1 MKGQKT
7 VVEFGTSKIACATA
21 LQRQKFG
28 LEILGHVQVPYA
40 GIKNANW
47 ADAMGVQDVLE
58 RAVGEL
64 EKQTRSRIRTV
75 DIGLPGC
82 FTNITSS
89 TTHLDISGKVT
100 SRDIGELIAKAD
112 NISLLDD
119 QMVVDTF
126 PSWFILDDGEIY
138 LDATGQRARSVMAC
152 ISFVL
157 ANKYFVN
164 DVRQLLR
171 NAGVRVEGLICEP
184 LAQAMTLI
192 PEEKRD
198 SIAILADIGYYNT
211 NISLVYGDSILHHVT
226 VDMGGGHITND
237 IAYIMKVD
245 VQTAEQIKR
254 RYSFGLQESNKILHL
269 YAKDSGGR
277 LNKYPYDLLQNVIDA
292 RVEHILRYIS
302 DFTVKAEKRMN
313 RKLSVFITG
322 GGLGYMPGAS
332 NFIRVCLGRAP
343 SPLRLENS
351 VLSSPGSQGIY
362 ALLEYAYSRGDAAAY
377 MEVEKGG
384 FFGRLAGRLFE

>member
-21 LQRQKFG
+21 LQRQKIG
-28 LEILGHVQVPYA
+28 LEILGHVQIPYA

-47 ADAMGVQDVLE
+47 ANATGVQDVLE
-58 RAVGEL
+58 RAVWEL
-64 EKQTRSRIRTV
+64 EKQSGSRIKSV

-82 FTNITSS
+82 FTKITSS
-89 TTHLDISGKVT
+89 TTQTDINGKVT
-100 SRDIGELIAKAD
+100 SKDIGDLMQKAD
-112 NISLLDD
+112 TISLLDD

-138 LDATGQRARSVMAC
+138 LDATGLRAQSVMAC

-164 DVRQLLR
+164 DVRQLLK
-171 NAGVRVEGLICEP
+171 NAGVRLEGMHCEP
-184 LAQAMTLI
+184 MAQAMTFI

-226 VDMGGGHITND
+226 VEMGGGHITND

-269 YAKDSGGR
+269 YAKDSGGK
-277 LNKYPYDLLQNVIDA
+277 LNKYPYDLLKNVIDA
-292 RVEHILRYIS
+292 RVEHILRYVS
-302 DFTVKAEKRMN
+302 DFTAKAEKRMN
-313 RKLSVFITG
+313 RKVSVYITG
-322 GGLGYMPGAS
+322 GGVAYMPGAN
-332 NFIRVCLGRAP
+332 NFIRMCLGRVP

-351 VLSSPGSQGIY
+351 VLSTPGSQGVY
-362 ALLEYAYSRGDAAAY
+362 ALLEYAFGRGNEAAY
-377 MEVEKGG
+377 IAAENKS
-384 FFGRLAGRLFE
+384 FFGRLSGKLFE

>member
-7 VVEFGTSKIACATA
+7 VVEFGTSKIACAAA
-21 LQRQKFG
+21 LRRSKLG
-28 LEILGHVQVPYA
+28 LEILGHVQIPYA

-47 ADAMGVQDVLE
+47 ADALNVQDVLE
-58 RAVGEL
+58 RAILEL
-64 EKQTRSRIRTV
+64 EKQMGSRIRTV

-82 FTNITSS
+82 FTKITSS
-89 TTHLDISGKVT
+89 TTHTDVEGKVT
-100 SRDIGELIAKAD
+100 SRDIGELMQKAD
-112 NISLLDD
+112 TISLLDD

-138 LDATGQRARSVMAC
+138 LDATGLRARSVMAC

-164 DVRQLLR
+164 DVRQLLK
-171 NAGVRVEGLICEP
+171 NAGVRVEGLLCEP
-184 LAQAMTLI
+184 MAQALALI

-211 NISLVYGDSILHHVT
+211 NISLIYGDSILHHVT

-237 IAYIMKVD
+237 IAYAMKVD

-277 LNKYPYDLLQNVIDA
+277 LRKYPYDLLQNVIDA
-292 RVEHILRYIS
+292 RVEHILRYVS
-302 DFTVKAEKRMN
+302 DFTAKAEKKTN
-313 RKLSVFITG
+313 RKVSVYVTG
-322 GGLGYMPGAS
+322 GGVGYMPGAS
-332 NFIRVCLGRAP
+332 SFIRMCLGRSP

-351 VLSSPGSQGIY
+351 VLSSPGSHGIY
-362 ALLEYAYSRGDAAAY
+362 SLLEYAFGRGDAAAY
-377 MEVEKGG
+377 TAEKRG
-384 FFGRLAGRLFE
+384 FFSSLSEKLFD